1 MWKRLKSTMKRTD
14 TRMRSHREL
23 EHLLSRGDDT
33 FRDIGLTRADV
44 IRAQKDLKFL

>member
-1 MWKRLKSTMKRTD
+1 MWKRFKSAMKQAD

-23 EHLLSRGDDT
+23 DHLLSRGDDA

>member
-1 MWKRLKSTMKRTD
+1 MWKRFKSAMKQAD

-23 EHLLSRGDDT
+23 EDLLSRGDET
-33 FRDIGLTRADV
+33 FRDLGLERADV